1 MCMCRKE
8 QERNGWRKITDLVKK
23 KNNVKEYIFE
33 MFLCKRMILVL
44 VALFLYVGIAMAQT
58 SISGTVFS
66 ADDNEPLIG
75 ANILVEGT
83 QKRAITDIDGKFT
96 LSDVKSNAVL
106 VVSMIGMRTEKVKA
120 RNGMR
125 ILLQS
130 EDVQMT
136 EVIVNGQQQ
145 IDKRLF
151 TGAATTV
158 DAEKI
163 KLSGMA
169 DVSRSLEGRVAGV
182 QVTNV
187 TGTFGASPKIRVR
200 GATSIYGNSKP
211 LWVVDGVIYED
222 NVDVSA
228 DDLASGDAKTLI
240 SSAVAGLNSDDIESF
255 TILKD
260 GSATSIYG
268 ARAMGG
274 VIVVTTK
281 RGTKGRANVGYTGE
295 FTTRLKPSYN
305 DYNIMNSQEVMG
317 IYKEMYDKGWLQ
329 LDHMVNAQN
338 TGIYGYM
345 FQQLRAYDPV
355 TGTYG
360 LQNTEAARNAYLQ
373 AAEFRNTDWF
383 DLLFTNKIQQNH
395 SVSISGGTDRSQNY
409 FSMSVLTDPG
419 QYVNRSSV
427 NRYTFNGN
435 TSYDILKDKKGCN
448 LLTVKLAAQGSYRKQ
463 EAPGSLNRTTDVV
476 TGEVKR
482 DFDINPFSYALNTS
496 RCLDPNINYTR
507 FYTGFNIFD
516 ELEYN
521 YNDID
526 VKELMFRGELEYK
539 PTKSIRLGGLISS
552 RLSSTRRQH
561 NVMDKSN
568 QANAYRAGVDQQD
581 DNSTIR
587 DSNSLLYTD
596 PDNELAQPESILP
609 SGGIKYQY
617 DDNMRSNTF
626 RFTTNYND
634 VFRDKFD
641 REHTINALVGTEYSS
656 VRRTNT
662 SWTGWGY
669 QFDNGGITY
678 TPYLWLKQMNEENT
692 EYFGESYTLT
702 NTLAYYTQVNYNFD
716 QRYTLNGTFRYEGT
730 NRLGKS
736 HQSRWLPTWNV
747 SGSYDLTNEKFMER
761 FKSWLSQVKFRG
773 SYSLTADTGPSWVT
787 NAEAIFMTKNT
798 WRPFTS
804 AAESQIYISS
814 LGNSELTYEKK
825 HEWNVGIDLSFLKER
840 IALTFDVYGRNNYDL
855 IGRTYTQG
863 AGGEIAKY
871 ANVADMESHGVELGL
886 STVNIDKAGFKWTS
900 DFIFSKATNKITSLE
915 VASRAVDLV
924 TGQGYAIEGYPVRSI
939 FSYQFAGLND
949 EGLPQVYNEKGKK
962 TVGDVDFQETE
973 NLADFLVYE
982 GPSDPTF
989 YGSFNNTFSY
999 KSKNWGSLSLDLF
1012 ITYAGGNVVRLD
1024 PVFSYAYSDLSA
1036 LPREFKNRWMM
1047 SGDEAVTNIPT
1058 IASRNQVDRYGS
1070 YTMRTAYQSYNYSTE
1085 RIANG
1090 DFIRLKEVAL
1100 TYTLPDNWMK
1110 KTGFLNRASVK
1121 VAATNLCLLYADK
1134 KLNGQDPEFIN
1145 SGGVAA
1151 PISKQFTATVRL
1163 GF

>member
-1 MCMCRKE
+1 
-8 QERNGWRKITDLVKK
+8 
-23 KNNVKEYIFE
+23 
-33 MFLCKRMILVL
+33 MILCRRLTL
-44 VALFLYVGIAMAQT
+44 VVTMLFLYIGVAIAQT
-58 SISGTVFS
+58 RVSGIVISAEDS
-66 ADDNEPLIG
+66 EPLIG
-75 ANILVEGT
+75 AIVTIEGSKT
-83 QKRAITDIDGKFT
+83 RTVTDIDGKFT
-96 LSDVKSNAVL
+96 IPVPNTNSVL
-106 VVSMIGMRTEKVKA
+106 VFSMVGMHSKKLKA
-120 RNGMR
+120 KNGMR
-125 ILLQS
+125 VTLESQ
-130 EDVQMT
+130 DKQMQ
-136 EVIVNGQQQ
+136 EVVVTGIQQT
-145 IDKRLF
+145 DKRLF
-151 TGAATTV
+151 TGAATKV
-158 DAEKI
+158 DAEKV

-187 TGTFGASPKIRVR
+187 SGTFGASPKIRVR

-281 RGTKGRANVGYTGE
+281 RGSKGRASVGYTGE

-305 DYNIMNSQEVMG
+305 NYNIMNSQEMMG
-317 IYKEMYDKGWLQ
+317 VYKEMSDKGWLQ
-329 LDHMVNAQN
+329 LDNMVNAQN

-345 FQQLRAYDPV
+345 FQQLREYDPA
-355 TGTYG
+355 TGQFG
-360 LQNTEAARNAYLQ
+360 LLNTEAARNAYLQ

-383 DLLFTNKIQQNH
+383 DLLFTNKVQQNH
-395 SVSISGGTDRSQNY
+395 SVSISGGTEKSQNY
-409 FSMSVLTDPG
+409 FSMSLLSDPG
-419 QYVNRSSV
+419 QFVNRSSV
-427 NRYTFNGN
+427 QRYTFNGN
-435 TSYDILKDKKGCN
+435 TSYDILKN
-448 LLTVKLAAQGSYRKQ
+448 LTVKLAAQGSYRKQ
-463 EAPGSLNRTTDVV
+463 EAPGSLNQTTDVV

-482 DFDINPFSYALNTS
+482 DFDINPFSFAMNTS
-496 RCLDPNINYTR
+496 RCLDPNISYTR

-521 YNDID
+521 YNDIQ
-526 VKELMFRGELEYK
+526 VTELMFRGELEYK
-539 PTKSIRLGGLISS
+539 PIKSVRISGLISS
-552 RLSSTRRQH
+552 RLSHTRRQH
-561 NVMDKSN
+561 NVMDDAN
-568 QANAYRAGVDQQD
+568 QANAYRAGTDAQD
-581 DNSTIR
+581 DNSTVR
-587 DSNSLLYTD
+587 DANSLLYTD
-596 PDNELAQPESILP
+596 PDNELALPESILP

-617 DDNMRSNTF
+617 DDNMRSNNF
-626 RFTTNYND
+626 RLVANYNN
-634 VFRDKFD
+634 VFK
-641 REHTINALVGTEYSS
+641 ELHTLNALAGTEYSS
-656 VRRTNT
+656 VRRTSTN
-662 SWTGWGY
+662 WTGWGY
-669 QFDNGGITY
+669 QYNNGGITY

-702 NTLAYYTQVNYNFD
+702 NTLAYYGQVNYNYD
-716 QRYTLNGTFRYEGT
+716 QRYTLNGTIRYEGT

-736 HQSRWLPTWNV
+736 RQSRWLPTWNV
-747 SGSYDLTNEKFMER
+747 SAAYDIFNEKFMEGT
-761 FKSWLSQVKFRG
+761 KKWLSQLKFRG

-787 NAEAIFMTKNT
+787 NANAIFMTKNS

-804 AAESQIYISS
+804 AAETQIYISD

-825 HEWNVGIDLSFLKER
+825 HEWNFGVDISFIKDR
-840 IALTFDVYGRNNYDL
+840 ISLTFDVYGRNNYDL
-855 IGRTYTQG
+855 IGRTFTQG
-863 AGGEIAKY
+863 AGGQIDKY
-871 ANVADMESHGVELGL
+871 ANVADMKSHGVEVGL
-886 STVNIDKAGFKWTS
+886 STVNLNKSGFRWTS
-900 DFIFSKATNKITSLE
+900 DFIFSDAKNKITSLE

-924 TGQGYAIEGYPVRSI
+924 TGLGYAIEGYPVRSI
-939 FSYQFAGLND
+939 FSYRFAGLNS
-949 EGLPQVYNEKGKK
+949 EGLPMVYNESGVK

-973 NLADFLVYE
+973 NLKDFLVYE
-982 GPSDPTF
+982 GPSDPTY
-989 YGSFNNTFSY
+989 YGSFNNTLSY
-999 KSKNWGSLSLDLF
+999 TGKWGRINLDLF

-1036 LPREFKNRWMM
+1036 LPREFKNRWVIA
-1047 SGDEAVTNIPT
+1047 GDEFVTTIPT

-1070 YTMRTAYQSYNYSTE
+1070 TTLRTAYNAYNYSTE

-1090 DFIRLKEVAL
+1090 DFIRLKEVAV
-1100 TYTLPDNWMK
+1100 TYELPKRWLD
-1110 KTGFLNRASVK
+1110 KTKVFSRASVK

-1145 SGGVAA
+1145 SGGVAT

>member
-1 MCMCRKE
+1 MYSCR
-8 QERNGWRKITDLVKK
+8 RLT
-23 KNNVKEYIFE
+23 F
-33 MFLCKRMILVL
+33 VL
-44 VALFLYVGIAMAQT
+44 MMLFLYVGTLMAQT
-58 SISGTVFS
+58 SISGTVVS
-66 ADDNEPLIG
+66 ADDNEPLMG
-75 ANILVEGT
+75 VSILAEGT
-83 QKRAITDIDGKFT
+83 KNRTITNLDGKFT
-96 LSDVKSNAVL
+96 ITDVKPNAVL

-120 RNGMR
+120 KNGMH
-125 ILLQS
+125 IVLHS
-130 EDVQMT
+130 EDVQMS
-136 EVIVNGQQQ
+136 EVVVTGQQQ

-151 TGAATTV
+151 TGAATKV

-163 KLSGMA
+163 KLSGAA

-255 TILKD
+255 TVLKD

-281 RGTKGRANVGYTGE
+281 RGAKGRASINYTGE
-295 FTTRLKPSYN
+295 FTTRMKPSYN
-305 DYNIMNSQEVMG
+305 DYNIMNSQEVMSV
-317 IYKEMYDKGWLQ
+317 YKEMYDKGWLQ
-329 LDHMVNAQN
+329 LDNMVNAQN

-345 FQQLRAYDPV
+345 FQQLRAYDAA

-373 AAEFRNTDWF
+373 DAEFRNTDWF
-383 DLLFTNKIQQNH
+383 DLLFTNKVQQNH
-395 SVSISGGTDRSQNY
+395 SVSISGGTDRSQTY
-409 FSMSVLTDPG
+409 FSMSILTDPG
-419 QYVNRSSV
+419 QFVNRSSV

-435 TSYDILKDKKGCN
+435 TSYDILKGKKGAE
-448 LLTVKLAAQGSYRKQ
+448 LLAVKLAAQGSYRKQ
-463 EAPGSLNRTTDVV
+463 EAPGTLNRTTDVV

-521 YNDID
+521 YNDIQ
-526 VKELMFRGELEYK
+526 VTELMFRGELEYK
-539 PTKSIRLGGLISS
+539 PIKAVTLSGLISS
-552 RLSSTRRQH
+552 RISHTKRQH

-568 QANAYRAGVDQQD
+568 QANAYRAGTDAQD

-587 DSNSLLYTD
+587 DNNSLLYTD
-596 PDNELAQPESILP
+596 PDNELALPESILP
-609 SGGIKYQY
+609 IGGIKYQY
-617 DDNMRSNTF
+617 DDNMRSNNY
-626 RFTTNYND
+626 RFMASYNN
-634 VFRDKFD
+634 VFNDL
-641 REHTINALVGTEYSS
+641 HTLNGMIGTEYSS
-656 VRRTNT
+656 VRRTAT
-662 SWTGWGY
+662 TWTGWGY

-692 EYFGESYTLT
+692 EYFGESYSLT
-702 NTLAYYTQVNYNFD
+702 NSLAYYGQFNYNFD
-716 QRYTLNGTFRYEGT
+716 QRYTVNGTLRYEGT

-736 HQSRWLPTWNV
+736 RQSRWLPTWNV
-747 SGSYDLTNEKFMER
+747 SAAWDLTNEKFMA
-761 FKSWLSQVKFRG
+761 KTQSWLSQAKFRA

-787 NAEAIFMTKNT
+787 NADAIFMTKNS

-804 AAESQIYISS
+804 AAETQIYISS

-825 HEWNVGIDLSFLKER
+825 HEWNFGVDLSFLKDR
-840 IALTFDVYGRNNYDL
+840 IALTFDIYGRNNYDL

-871 ANVADMESHGVELGL
+871 ANVADMESKGIEVGL
-886 STVNIDKAGFKWTS
+886 STVNIDKAGFTWST
-900 DFIFSKATNKITSLE
+900 DFIFSRATNKITSLE

-924 TGQGYAIEGYPVRSI
+924 TGLGYAIEGYPVRSI
-939 FSYQFAGLND
+939 FSYRFAGLNE
-949 EGLPQVYNEKGKK
+949 EGLPTVYNEYGER
-962 TVGDVDFQETE
+962 TVGNVNFQETE
-973 NLADFLVYE
+973 GLQDFLVYE
-982 GPSDPTF
+982 GPSDPTY
-989 YGSFNNTFSY
+989 YGSFNNVFSY
-999 KSKNWGSLSLDLF
+999 KSKKWGSLSLDVF
-1012 ITYAGGNVVRLD
+1012 ITYSGGNVVRLD
-1024 PVFSYAYSDLSA
+1024 PVFSAAYSDLTA
-1036 LPREFKNRWMM
+1036 LPREFKNRWTMA
-1047 SGDEAVTNIPT
+1047 GDEAVTKIPV
-1058 IASRNQVDRYGS
+1058 IASRNQYDRYGG
-1070 YTMRTAYQSYNYSTE
+1070 TTLRTAYNAYNYSTE
-1085 RIANG
+1085 RIAKG
-1090 DFIRLKEVAL
+1090 DFIRLKELAL
-1100 TYTLPDNWMK
+1100 TYILPDNWLK
-1110 KTGFLNRASVK
+1110 KTFINKASLK

-1151 PISKQFTATVRL
+1151 PITKQFTATLRL

>member
-1 MCMCRKE
+1 M
-8 QERNGWRKITDLVKK
+8 
-23 KNNVKEYIFE
+23 
-33 MFLCKRMILVL
+33 
-44 VALFLYVGIAMAQT
+44 VALLLLSLGVAFAQT

-75 ANILVEGT
+75 ANVLVEGT
-83 QKRAITDIDGKFT
+83 QNRAVTDIDGKFT
-96 LSDVKSNAVL
+96 LKDVKRNAVL

-120 RNGMR
+120 SNGMR
-125 ILLQS
+125 IVMQN

-187 TGTFGASPKIRVR
+187 TNTFGASPKIRVR

-281 RGTKGRANVGYTGE
+281 KGSKGRASVGYTGE
-295 FTTRLKPSYN
+295 FTTRFKPRYS
-305 DYNIMNSQEVMG
+305 DFNIMNSQEVMG
-317 IYKEMYDKGWLQ
+317 VYKEMASKGWLQ
-329 LDHMVNAQN
+329 LENMVNAEN

-345 FQQLRAYDPV
+345 FQQLRKYDPE
-355 TGTYG
+355 TGTFG
-360 LQNTEAARNAYLQ
+360 LKNTEAARNAYLQ

-383 DLLFTNKIQQNH
+383 DLLFTNKVQQNH

-419 QYVNRSSV
+419 QFVNRSSV

-435 TSYDILKDKKGCN
+435 TSYDIMKGKKGCD
-448 LLTVKLAAQGSYRKQ
+448 LLTIKLAAQGSYRKQ
-463 EAPGSLNRTTDVV
+463 EAPGSLNRSTDVV
-476 TGEVKR
+476 TGQVKR

-521 YNDID
+521 YNDIM
-526 VKELMFRGELEYK
+526 VTELMFRGELEYK
-539 PTKSIRLGGLISS
+539 PVKSVRLSGLISS
-552 RLSSTRRQH
+552 RLQHTKRQH
-561 NVMDKSN
+561 NVMDKAN
-568 QANAYRAGVDQQD
+568 QANAYRAGVDEQD
-581 DNSTIR
+581 DNSSIR
-587 DSNSLLYTD
+587 DANSLLYTD
-596 PDNELAQPESILP
+596 PDNELALPESVLP
-609 SGGIKYQY
+609 TGGIKYQY
-617 DDNMRSNTF
+617 DDNMRSNNF
-626 RFTTNYND
+626 RFMAQYNN
-634 VFRDKFD
+634 VFADK
-641 REHTINALVGTEYSS
+641 HTFNGMVGTEYSS
-656 VRRTNT
+656 VRRTAT
-662 SWTGWGY
+662 TWTGWGY

-692 EYFGESYTLT
+692 EYFSESYTLT
-702 NTLAYYTQVNYNFD
+702 NTLAYYGQVNYNFD
-716 QRYTLNGTFRYEGT
+716 RRYTLNGTFRYEGT

-736 HQSRWLPTWNV
+736 RQSRWLPTWNV
-747 SGSYDLTNEKFMER
+747 SASYDLTNEKFMER
-761 FKSWLSQVKFRG
+761 TKSWLSQLKLRG
-773 SYSLTADTGPSWVT
+773 SYSLTADTGPAWVT
-787 NAEAIFMTKNT
+787 NANAIFRTKNS
-798 WRPFTS
+798 WRPVTS
-804 AAESQIYISS
+804 AAETQIYIEN

-825 HEWNVGIDLSFLKER
+825 HEWNFGIDLSFLKER

-855 IGRTYTQG
+855 IGPTFTQG
-863 AGGEIAKY
+863 AGGQIAKY
-871 ANVADMESHGVELGL
+871 ANVADMESNGVEVGVN
-886 STVNIDKAGFKWTS
+886 TVNIEKGGFRWTS
-900 DFIFSKATNKITSLE
+900 DFIFSKAKNEITSLE
-915 VASRAVDLV
+915 VDSRAVDLV
-924 TGQGYAIEGYPVRSI
+924 TGLGYAIEGYPVRSI
-939 FSYQFAGLND
+939 FSYQFAGLNS
-949 EGLPQVYNEKGKK
+949 EGLPQVYNEYGEK
-962 TVGDVDFQETE
+962 TVGDVNFQETE

-989 YGSFNNTFSY
+989 YGSFNNTFSF
-999 KSKNWGSLSLDLF
+999 KSKGWGTLSLDLF

-1024 PVFSYAYSDLSA
+1024 PVFSSAYSDLSTM
-1036 LPREFKNRWMM
+1036 PREFKNRWIKA
-1047 SGDEAVTNIPT
+1047 GDEAVTNIPT
-1058 IASRNQVDRYGS
+1058 IASLNQVNRYGS
-1070 YTMRTAYQSYNYSTE
+1070 YTMRTAYNAYNYSTE
-1085 RIANG
+1085 RIASG

-1100 TYTLPDNWMK
+1100 TYSLPDRWLK
-1110 KTGFLNRASVK
+1110 KTAFINTASLK
-1121 VAATNLCLLYADK
+1121 LAATNLCLLYADK

-1145 SGGVAA
+1145 SGGVAS

-1163 GF
+1163 SF

>member
-1 MCMCRKE
+1 MCRKE

-120 RNGMR
+120 KNGMR

>member
-1 MCMCRKE
+1 M
-8 QERNGWRKITDLVKK
+8 LKK
-23 KNNVKEYIFE
+23 
-33 MFLCKRMILVL
+33 LT
-44 VALFLYVGIAMAQT
+44 LFLAVLFFSVGAAWAQT
-58 SISGTVFS
+58 KVTGTVIS
-66 ADDNEPLIG
+66 SDDGEPVIG
-75 ANILVEGT
+75 ATVTIKGTKTKTVTNINGNFTVTVSGKNPKLIFSMVGMVT
-83 QKRAITDIDGKFT
+83 QEATAKD
-96 LSDVKSNAVL
+96 
-106 VVSMIGMRTEKVKA
+106 GMRVT
-120 RNGMR
+120 
-125 ILLQS
+125 LDS
-130 EDVQMT
+130 EDKHMT
-136 EVIVNGQQQ
+136 EVVVTGIQQT
-145 IDKRLF
+145 DKRLF
-151 TGAATTV
+151 TGAATKV
-158 DAEKI
+158 DADKV

-187 TGTFGASPKIRVR
+187 SGTFGASPKIRVR

-228 DDLASGDAKTLI
+228 DDLSSGDAKTLI

-281 RGTKGRANVGYTGE
+281 RGAKGRASVGYTGE

-305 DYNIMNSQEVMG
+305 NYNIMNSQEMMG
-317 IYKEMYDKGWLQ
+317 VYKEMADKGWLQ
-329 LDHMVNAQN
+329 LENMVNAAN
-338 TGIYGYM
+338 TGVYGYM
-345 FQQLRAYDPV
+345 FQQLRKYDPV
-355 TGTYG
+355 TDSYG
-360 LQNTEAARNAYLQ
+360 LLNTEAARNAYLQ

-383 DLLFTNKIQQNH
+383 DLLFTNKMQQNH
-395 SVSISGGTDRSQNY
+395 SVSISGGTERSQNY
-409 FSMSVLTDPG
+409 FSMSVLNDPG
-419 QYVNRSSV
+419 QFVNRSKVS
-427 NRYTFNGN
+427 RYTFNGN
-435 TSYDILKDKKGCN
+435 TSYDILKN
-448 LLTVKLAAQGSYRKQ
+448 LTVKLAAQGSYRKQ
-463 EAPGSLNRTTDVV
+463 EAPGSLNQTTDVV

-507 FYTGFNIFD
+507 FYTSFNIFD

-521 YNDID
+521 YNDIQ
-526 VKELMFRGELEYK
+526 VTELMYRGELEYK
-539 PTKSIRLGGLISS
+539 PIKSVRLSGLISS
-552 RLSSTRRQH
+552 RLSHTRRQH

-568 QANAYRAGVDQQD
+568 QANAYRAGTDAQD

-596 PDNELAQPESILP
+596 PDNELALPESVLP
-609 SGGIKYQY
+609 TGGIKYQY
-617 DDNMRSNTF
+617 DDNMRSNNY
-626 RFTTNYND
+626 RFVANYND
-634 VFRDKFD
+634 VYNGL
-641 REHTINALVGTEYSS
+641 HTLNGLIGTEYSS
-656 VRRTNT
+656 VRRTATN
-662 SWTGWGY
+662 WTGWGY

-692 EYFGESYTLT
+692 DYFGESYTLT
-702 NTLAYYTQVNYNFD
+702 NSLAYYGQVNYNFD
-716 QRYTLNGTFRYEGT
+716 QRYTLNGTLRYEGT

-736 HQSRWLPTWNV
+736 RQSRWLPTWNV
-747 SGSYDLTNEKFMER
+747 SGAYDLTNEKFMQST
-761 FKSWLSQVKFRG
+761 KNWLSQVKVRA

-787 NAEAIFMTKNT
+787 NANAIFMTKNT

-804 AAESQIYISS
+804 AAESQIYIST

-825 HEWNVGIDLSFLKER
+825 HEWNVGVDLGFLNDR
-840 IALTFDVYGRNNYDL
+840 ISLTFDVYGRNNYDL
-855 IGRTYTQG
+855 IGRLFTQG

-871 ANVADMESHGVELGL
+871 ANVADMKSHGVEIGL
-886 STVNIDKAGFKWTS
+886 STVNIVNKTGFKWTS
-900 DFIFSKATNKITSLE
+900 DFIFSNAKNKITSLG

-939 FSYQFAGLND
+939 FSYQFAGLNS
-949 EGLPQVYNEKGKK
+949 EGLPMVYNERGER
-962 TVGDVDFQETE
+962 TVGDVNFQETD
-973 NLADFLVYE
+973 NLQNFLVYE
-982 GPSDPTF
+982 GPSDPTY

-999 KSKNWGSLSLDLF
+999 KGKWGTLNFDLF

-1024 PVFSYAYSDLSA
+1024 PVFSSAYSDLSA
-1036 LPREFKNRWMM
+1036 LPREFKNRWVVA
-1047 SGDEAVTNIPT
+1047 GDEKVTTIPT

-1070 YTMRTAYQSYNYSTE
+1070 NALRTAYNAYNYSTE

-1090 DFIRLKEVAL
+1090 DFIRLKEIAL
-1100 TYTLPDNWMK
+1100 TYEFPKRWMD
-1110 KTGFLNRASVK
+1110 KTFLSRASVK

-1145 SGGVAA
+1145 SGGVAT

>member
-1 MCMCRKE
+1 MYLYRKFS
-8 QERNGWRKITDLVKK
+8 V
-23 KNNVKEYIFE
+23 VV
-33 MFLCKRMILVL
+33 VL
-44 VALFLYVGIAMAQT
+44 LFLSVGMVMAQT
-58 SISGTVFS
+58 TISGTVYS
-66 ADDNEPLIG
+66 ADDNEPLMG
-75 ANILVEGT
+75 VNVLVQGT
-83 QKRAITDIDGKFT
+83 QKKTITDLEGRFT
-96 LSDVKSNAVL
+96 LKDVKANAVL

-120 RNGMR
+120 KNGMR
-125 ILLQS
+125 IMMQN
-130 EDVQMT
+130 EEAEMT
-136 EVIVNGQQQ
+136 EVVVTGQTQ

-151 TGAATTV
+151 TGAATKV

-281 RGTKGRANVGYTGE
+281 KGTKGRASVNYTGE
-295 FTTRLKPSYN
+295 LTTRFKPSYN
-305 DYNIMNSQEVMG
+305 NYNIMNSQEMMG
-317 IYKEMYDKGWLQ
+317 VYKEMYDKGWLQ
-329 LDHMVNAQN
+329 LDNMVNAQN
-338 TGIYGYM
+338 TGVYGYM
-345 FQQLRAYDPV
+345 FQQLRAYDPS
-355 TGTYG
+355 TGSFG

-383 DLLFTNKIQQNH
+383 DLLFSTKLQQNH
-395 SVSISGGTDRSQNY
+395 SVSISGGGERSQNY

-419 QYVNRSSV
+419 QFVNRSSV
-427 NRYTFNGN
+427 DRYTFNGN
-435 TSYDILKDKKGCN
+435 TSYDILKDKKWCDV
-448 LLTVKLAAQGSYRKQ
+448 LTVKLAAQGSYRKQ

-482 DFDINPFSYALNTS
+482 DFDINPFSYAMNTS

-521 YNDID
+521 FNEIQ
-526 VKELMFRGELEYK
+526 VTELMFRGELEYK
-539 PTKSIRLGGLISS
+539 FKKAWRLNGLISS
-552 RLSSTRRQH
+552 RLSHTKRQH
-561 NVMDKSN
+561 NVMDKAN
-568 QANAYRAGVDQQD
+568 QANAYRAGVDEQD
-581 DNSTIR
+581 DNSTVR
-587 DSNSLLYTD
+587 DANSLLYTD
-596 PDNELAQPESILP
+596 PDNEKALPESVLP
-609 SGGIKYQY
+609 TGGIKYQY
-617 DDNMRSNTF
+617 DDNMRSNNF
-626 RFTTNYND
+626 RFMASYNNVFKD
-634 VFRDKFD
+634 V
-641 REHTINALVGTEYSS
+641 HTLNGMVGTEYST
-656 VRRTNT
+656 VRRTATN
-662 SWTGWGY
+662 WTGWGY
-669 QFDNGGITY
+669 QYENGGITY

-702 NTLAYYTQVNYNFD
+702 NTLAYYGQVNYNYD
-716 QRYTLNGTFRYEGT
+716 QRYTLNGTLRYEGT

-736 HQSRWLPTWNV
+736 NSSRWLPTWNV
-747 SGSYDLTNEKFMER
+747 SGSYDLTNEKFMEKT
-761 FKSWLSQVKFRG
+761 KSWLSQVKFRA

-787 NAEAIFMTKNT
+787 NAEPIFMTQNA

-804 AAESQIYISS
+804 AAETQIYISS

-825 HEWNVGIDLSFLKER
+825 HEWNVGVDLSFLKER
-840 IALTFDVYGRNNYDL
+840 IALTFDIYGRNNYDL

-871 ANVADMESHGVELGL
+871 ANVADMKSSGVEVGL
-886 STVNIDKAGFKWTS
+886 STINIDKAGFKWTS
-900 DFIFSKATNKITSLE
+900 DFIFSKAKNEITSLE

-939 FSYQFAGLND
+939 FSYQFAGLNE
-949 EGLPQVYNEKGKK
+949 EGLPQVYNELGEK
-962 TVGDVDFQETE
+962 TVGDVNFQETE
-973 NLADFLVYE
+973 NLKDFLVYE

-999 KSKNWGSLSLDLF
+999 KSKNWGTLSLDVF

-1024 PVFSYAYSDLSA
+1024 PVFSSSYSDLSA
-1036 LPREFKNRWMM
+1036 LPREFKNRWMVA
-1047 SGDEAVTNIPT
+1047 GDEEKTTIPT

-1070 YTMRTAYQSYNYSTE
+1070 YTMRTAYNAFNYSTE
-1085 RIANG
+1085 RIAIG

-1100 TYTLPDNWMK
+1100 TYTLPGNWLK
-1110 KTGFLNRASVK
+1110 KTAFINSASLK
-1121 VAATNLCLLYADK
+1121 LAATNPTLLYADK